1 MPSGYREIIACMRI
15 ATILVVSAV
24 SALCLTAQQK
34 GGPPQ
39 PEWARQARQLITQ
52 GKYDDALAVYQKE
65 LANTPDSQQ
74 LHSSTGVLLDLMGKG
89 AEAREHFARV
99 IDLAA
104 NKDAKVSAY
113 RAMAMSYAFE
123 ADCQNAGKYE
133 QMALDIRAVDNDFYQ
148 QGEIADEAGRVCI
161 DAGDLAAAEKWYKLG
176 HDSGL
181 KDPKLAPDM
190 KDLWEFRWE
199 NVLARLAARRGNKA
213 EAMQHVAAAKALYDK
228 DPQMGSTSG
237 QAQAMF
243 LPYLTGYVAFYTG
256 DYKTAV
262 EDLQKANQDAF
273 NMSLIGQA
281 YEKLGDKD
289 KAMEYFRKA
298 AASTAHNPPA
308 AAGRLIARKK
318 LG

>member
-1 MPSGYREIIACMRI
+1 MRI
-15 ATILVVSAV
+15 ATILVVSV
-24 SALCLTAQQK
+24 MSALSVSAQQK

-39 PEWARQARQLITQ
+39 AEWARQARQLITE
-52 GKYDDALAVYQKE
+52 GKYDDALTVYQKE
-65 LANTPDSQQ
+65 VVNTPDSPQV
-74 LHSSTGVLLDLMGKG
+74 HNSTGVLLDLMGKG
-89 AEAREHFARV
+89 AEARKHFAKV

-104 NKDAKVSAY
+104 NNDAKVSAY
-113 RAMAMSYAFE
+113 RAMAISYAFE

-133 QMALDIRAVDNDFYQ
+133 QMAIGIRAADNDFYQ

-161 DAGDLAAAEKWYKLG
+161 DAGDFAAAEKWYRLG
-176 HDSGL
+176 HDTGV

-199 NVLARLAARRGNKA
+199 NVLARLAARRGSKA
-213 EAMQHVAAAKALYDK
+213 EAMKHVAADKALYEK

-256 DYKTAV
+256 DYKTAA

>member
-1 MPSGYREIIACMRI
+1 MRI
-15 ATILVVSAV
+15 ATILVVSVV
-24 SALCLTAQQK
+24 SPLCLLAQQK

-39 PEWARQARQLITQ
+39 AEWARQSRQLIAE
-52 GKYDDALAVYQKE
+52 GKYDDALAVYRKQ
-65 LANTPDSQQ
+65 LANTPDSPQ
-74 LHSSTGVLLDLMGKG
+74 LQNSTAVLLDLMGKG
-89 AEAREHFARV
+89 AEARAHFARV

-104 NKDAKVSAY
+104 GKDAKVSAY
-113 RAMAMSYAFE
+113 RAMAVSYAFE
-123 ADCQNAGKYE
+123 ADCRNAGKYE
-133 QMALDIRAVDNDFYQ
+133 QMAIDIRAADGDFYQ

-161 DAGDLAAAEKWYKLG
+161 DAGDFAAAEKWYKLG
-176 HDSGL
+176 HDSGV

-199 NVLARLAARRGNKA
+199 VVLARLAARRGNKA
-213 EAMQHVAAAKALYDK
+213 DALKHVAAATALYDK

-243 LPYLTGYVAFYTG
+243 LPYLTGYVAFYTA
-256 DYKTAV
+256 DYKTAI

-273 NMSLIGQA
+273 NMALIGQA

-308 AAGRLIARKK
+308 AAGRLIARKG

>member
-1 MPSGYREIIACMRI
+1 MRI
-15 ATILVVSAV
+15 ATIYLVIVLSAI
-24 SALCLTAQQK
+24 CLAAQQK
-34 GGPPQ
+34 GGSPQ

-65 LANTPDSQQ
+65 LAAAPDNPQ
-74 LHSSTGVLLDLMGKG
+74 LHNATGVLFDLMGKG
-89 AEAREHFARV
+89 AEARRHFTKA
-99 IDLAA
+99 IELAA

-123 ADCQNAGKYE
+123 ADCKNAGKYE
-133 QMALDIRAVDNDFYQ
+133 QMAIDIRAADNDYYQ

-161 DAGDLAAAEKWYKLG
+161 DAGDFAAAETWYKRG
-176 HDSGL
+176 HDTGL

-199 NVLARLAARRGNKA
+199 NALARLAARRGNKA
-213 EAMQHVAAAKALYDK
+213 EAMKHTAAAKALYEK

-237 QAQAMF
+237 QLQAAF

-256 DYKTAV
+256 DYKTAS
-262 EDLQKANQDAF
+262 EDLQKANQDAY
-273 NMSLIGQA
+273 NMSLLGDA
-281 YEKLGDKD
+281 FDKLGDKD

-308 AAGRLIARKK
+308 AAGRLIARNR
-318 LG
+318 LH

>member
-1 MPSGYREIIACMRI
+1 MRI
-15 ATILVVSAV
+15 ATIIVVTVLSAF
-24 SALCLTAQQK
+24 CLSAQQK

-39 PEWARQARQLITQ
+39 PEWARQARQLITE

-65 LANTPDSQQ
+65 LANTPDSAQ
-74 LHSSTGVLLDLMGKG
+74 LHNSAGVVLDLMGKG
-89 AEAREHFARV
+89 EEGRKHFARV
-99 IDLAA
+99 VDVAA
-104 NKDAKVSAY
+104 GKDAKVSAY

-123 ADCQNAGKYE
+123 ADCQNTGKYE
-133 QMALDIRAVDNDFYQ
+133 QMALDIRAADSDYYQ

-161 DAGDLAAAEKWYKLG
+161 DAGDLSAAEKWYKLG
-176 HDSGL
+176 HDSGI
-181 KDPKLAPDM
+181 KDPKLTPDM

-213 EAMQHVAAAKALYDK
+213 EAMKHVAAAKALYDK

-273 NMSLIGQA
+273 NMALLGQA
-281 YEKLGDKD
+281 YEKLGDKE

-308 AAGRLIARKK
+308 AAGRSIARKK

>member
-1 MPSGYREIIACMRI
+1 MRI
-15 ATILVVSAV
+15 ATIIVVT
-24 SALCLTAQQK
+24 ALSSFCLSAQQK

-39 PEWARQARQLITQ
+39 PEWARHARQLITE
-52 GKYDDALAVYQKE
+52 GKYDDALGVYQKE
-65 LANTPDSQQ
+65 LANTPDSPQ
-74 LHSSTGVLLDLMGKG
+74 LHNAAGVLLDLMGKG
-89 AEAREHFARV
+89 EEARKHFARV
-99 IDLAA
+99 IDLSS

-123 ADCQNAGKYE
+123 ADCKNAGKYE
-133 QMALDIRAVDNDFYQ
+133 QMALDIRAADNDFYQ

-161 DAGDLAAAEKWYKLG
+161 DTGDLAAAEKWYKLG
-176 HDSGL
+176 HDSGI

-213 EAMQHVAAAKALYDK
+213 EAMKHVAAAKALYEK

-237 QAQAMF
+237 QAQAMY

-256 DYKTAV
+256 DYKTAA

-273 NMSLIGQA
+273 NMALLGQA

>member
-1 MPSGYREIIACMRI
+1 MRI
-15 ATILVVSAV
+15 ATIIVVTVLST
-24 SALCLTAQQK
+24 LCLSAQQK

-39 PEWARQARQLITQ
+39 PEWARQARQLITE

-65 LANTPDSQQ
+65 LANTPDSPQ
-74 LHSSTGVLLDLMGKG
+74 LHNAAGVVLALMGKG
-89 AEAREHFARV
+89 AEARTHFARA
-99 IDLAA
+99 IELAPA
-104 NKDAKVSAY
+104 KDVKVSAY

-123 ADCQNAGKYE
+123 ADCQNTGKYE
-133 QMALDIRAVDNDFYQ
+133 QMALDIRAADNDFYQ

-161 DAGDLAAAEKWYKLG
+161 DAGDFAAAEKWYKLG

-199 NVLARLAARRGNKA
+199 NVLARLAARRGNKSD
-213 EAMQHVAAAKALYDK
+213 AMKHAAAAKALYDK

-273 NMSLIGQA
+273 NMALIGQA

-308 AAGRLIARKK
+308 AAGRSIARKK